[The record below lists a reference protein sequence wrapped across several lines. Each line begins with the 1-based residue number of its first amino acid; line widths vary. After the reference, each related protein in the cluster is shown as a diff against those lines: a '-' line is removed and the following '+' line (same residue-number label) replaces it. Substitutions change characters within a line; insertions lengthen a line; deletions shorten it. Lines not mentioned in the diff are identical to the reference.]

1 MSNDLNRCDF
11 IGRLGRDP
19 EIRYTPNG
27 VAVANFSIAVGEK
40 WKDKNTGEQNER
52 TEWVKCSAFGKLAE
66 VIGEYLSTGKQVY
79 ISGKMQ
85 TRQWEDKEGNKRYT
99 TEIIVN
105 QMQMLGGR
113 GDSDSGGYSRPADQ
127 KPSQQSKPN
136 YSEPESDDIPFG

>member
-1 MSNDLNRCDF
+1 MANDLNRCDF

-40 WKDKNTGEQNER
+40 WKDKNTGEQNEK
-52 TEWVKCSAFGKLAE
+52 TEWIKCSSFGKLAE
-66 VIGEYLSTGKQVY
+66 IIAEFLEKGKQVY

-85 TRQWEDKEGNKRYT
+85 TRQWDDKEGNKRYT
-99 TEIIVN
+99 TEIVVN

-113 GDSDSGGYSRPADQ
+113 GDSDSGDYSRPSNQDTSGGGQ
-127 KPSQQSKPN
+127 QQSQ
-136 YSEPESDDIPFG
+136 SGPESEDVPF